1 MAETMSCSSLSSSI
15 IDACILMHI
24 IESTLVTIADNL
36 LSSYTSIHVLYQVT
50 LVCTDFMVSEQREG
64 SRNVLQPLPI

>member
-1 MAETMSCSSLSSSI
+1 MAETMSCSSLSSGI

-24 IESTLVTIADNL
+24 IESTLVTTADNL

-50 LVCTDFMVSEQREG
+50 LVCTHFMVSEQREG
-64 SRNVLQPLPI
+64 